1 MTETIITS
9 AAPDA
14 KPVAIS
20 TTATTSWVTIVTVPQ
35 YQIPSSGYFG
45 SGDATVPGVAEIITP
60 LMCANTGSVT
70 ASISVRIVRDGGAT
84 SVLANALPVPPND
97 ALALPLNGQFLLTD
111 DVLQIKA
118 SANSAIDVTMSY
130 TVGQAEQDDVI

>member
-14 KPVAIS
+14 KPVAVS
-20 TTATTSWVTIVTVPQ
+20 VTATTSWVTIITVPQ

-60 LMCANTGSVT
+60 LMCANTGAST
-70 ASISVRIVRDGGAT
+70 ASISARIVRDGGAT
-84 SVLANALPVPPND
+84 SVLANALPIPPND
-97 ALALPLNGQFLLTD
+97 TLALPLNGQFLMTD

-118 SANSAIDVTMSY
+118 SAATTIDVTISY

>member
-1 MTETIITS
+1 MTETIITT

-14 KPVAIS
+14 KPVAVS
-20 TTATTSWVTIVTVPQ
+20 ATATTSWVTIITVPQ

-60 LMCANTGSVT
+60 LMCANTGTVT
-70 ASISVRIVRDGGAT
+70 ASISARIVRDGGAT
-84 SVLANALPVPPND
+84 SVLANALPIPPND
-97 ALALPLNGQFLLTD
+97 TLALPLNGQFLMTD

-118 SANSAIDVTMSY
+118 SANTAIDVTISY